1 MTASPDA
8 SRLDHDIG
16 MVMRVV
22 EHRTMAFL
30 RDEMSLEPV
39 EIAHHRHDEK
49 YVELRTITAIVA
61 VGSGAGLYIA
71 FSYDL
76 PLIRAM
82 TKLYT
87 VGLSVPADQEE
98 LYIHETASDVV
109 NVIVGNCTADL
120 AKRGELISLSPP
132 VLMVGART
140 IQSRDGSTVA
150 ALTARFEKGLLDI
163 AFVGPKILFDDHLN
177 YRGEGR

>member
-1 MTASPDA
+1 MSALPDA
-8 SRLDHDIG
+8 KRLEHDIG
-16 MVMRVV
+16 MVMKVV
-22 EHRTMAFL
+22 EHRTMTFL
-30 RDEMSLEPV
+30 RDEIGMEPLAV
-39 EIAHHRHDEK
+39 DHHRHDQK
-49 YVELRTITAIVA
+49 YVELRAISAIVA
-61 VGSGAGLYIA
+61 VGSAGGLYIA

-82 TKLYT
+82 TKVYT
-87 VGLSVPADQEE
+87 AGLSIAENEEE

-132 VLMVGART
+132 VLIVGART

-150 ALTARFEKGLLDI
+150 ALAARFAKGVLDI
-163 AFVGPKILFDDHLN
+163 AFVGPKVLFDNHLN
-177 YRGEGR
+177 YQEKAR